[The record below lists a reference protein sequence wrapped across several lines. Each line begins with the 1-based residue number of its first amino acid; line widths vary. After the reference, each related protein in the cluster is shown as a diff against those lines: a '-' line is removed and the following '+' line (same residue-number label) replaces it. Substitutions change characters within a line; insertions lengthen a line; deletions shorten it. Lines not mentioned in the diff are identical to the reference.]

1 MNKLTL
7 ARPVRDLDE
16 QDLDETE
23 LEALADGYPPSS
35 LGGLDHEE
43 VVRHLARRLLDTLEE
58 LDDVSANLSLTKAEL
73 ADEVGR

>member
-7 ARPVRDLDE
+7 ARPVRDLEE
-16 QDLDETE
+16 QELDSVE
-23 LEALADGYPPSS
+23 LEALADGYPPTS

-58 LDDVSANLSLTKAEL
+58 LDDVSANLSMTKAEL

>member
-7 ARPVRDLDE
+7 ARPVRDLEE
-16 QDLDETE
+16 QELDETE

-43 VVRHLARRLLDTLEE
+43 VVIHLARRLLDTLEE
-58 LDDVSANLSLTKAEL
+58 LDDVSANLSMTKAEL